1 MRRLIHPYPLVIHN
15 SPLETPTQNVIPIK
29 QAGFNLQVLPSVE
42 FAPFIAEQD
51 RVNGDLLKR
60 AGLAR

>member
-1 MRRLIHPYPLVIHN
+1 MPDAIRDKLDEAIATAANDSIFQDPL
-15 SPLETPTQNVIPIK
+15 K

-42 FAPFIAEQD
+42 FAAFIAEQD